1 MLFNHLEYNKATIER
16 RMRQMEKAKLE
27 EFKARLLDEKA
38 RLLSQ
43 LEKLDQD
50 VKEDSRDQYLEGT
63 LESDSASDLYDEEQ
77 SISEEEI
84 PRLTLAEVEK
94 ALKRIDEG
102 TYGLSEVSGKPIPLE
117 QLEALPWATR
127 LVGEEDAN

>member
-1 MLFNHLEYNKATIER
+1 
-16 RMRQMEKAKLE
+16 MEKAKLE

-63 LESDSASDLYDEEQ
+63 LVSDSASDLYDEEQ

-94 ALKRIDEG
+94 ALKRIDES

-117 QLEALPWATR
+117 RLEALPWATR